1 MSQTPAV
8 PDVTLADGVTIPLIG
23 LGTWDL
29 RGRRGQQ
36 AMRAALDLGYRH
48 LDTATMYRNE
58 AEVGRAI
65 ADSGLDRRDVF
76 ITTKMLADA
85 AGRER
90 AALTTSLQELGT
102 GYADLWLVHWPPR
115 PAALTSVWREFV
127 AARDAGLTRAIG
139 VSNYSIAQIDEITQA
154 TGEAP
159 AINQI
164 PYSPSEHDP
173 ELLAAMAER
182 GVVVEGYSPLKS
194 TDLQDPALARIAA
207 RHGVTPAQVVLRWHL
222 EHGIVVIPKSADP
235 GRLAAN
241 LDITGFS
248 LSEDEVAEVD
258 RLGR

>member
-1 MSQTPAV
+1 MSPPPAV
-8 PDVTLADGVTIPLIG
+8 PDATLADGVTIPIIG

-36 AMRAALDLGYRH
+36 SMRTALDLGYRH

-58 AEVGRAI
+58 AEVGGAI
-65 ADSGLDRRDVF
+65 TDSGLDRRDVF
-76 ITTKMLADA
+76 ITTKMLAGA

-102 GYADLWLVHWPPR
+102 DYTDLWLVHWPPR
-115 PAALTSVWREFV
+115 PASLTSVWREFV

-139 VSNYSIAQIDEITQA
+139 VSNYSVEQIDEITKA

-182 GVVVEGYSPLKS
+182 GVTVEGYSPLKS
-194 TDLQDPALARIAA
+194 TDLKDPVLAKIAA
-207 RHGVTPAQVVLRWHL
+207 QHGVTPAQVVLRWHL
-222 EHGIVVIPKSADP
+222 EHGIVIIPKSADP

-241 LDITGFS
+241 LDINGFS
-248 LSEDEVAEVD
+248 LSADEVAQID
-258 RLGR
+258 RLGH

>member
-1 MSQTPAV
+1 MSHPPAV
-8 PDVTLADGVTIPLIG
+8 PDVTLAGGVTMPLIG

-29 RGRRGQQ
+29 RGGRGRR

-58 AEVGRAI
+58 TEVGRAI

-76 ITTKMLADA
+76 ITTKMLAGA

-90 AALTTSLQELGT
+90 TALNTSLRELGT
-102 GYADLWLVHWPPR
+102 SYVDLWLVHWPPR
-115 PAALTSVWREFV
+115 PSALVSAWRQFV

-139 VSNYSIAQIDEITQA
+139 VSNFSITQIDEITEA

-164 PYSPSEHDP
+164 PYSPSQHDP
-173 ELLAAMAER
+173 KLLTAMAER
-182 GVVVEGYSPLKS
+182 GVVVEGYSPLKG
-194 TDLQDPALARIAA
+194 TDLKDPVLARVAA
-207 RHGVTPAQVVLRWHL
+207 GHGVTPAQVVLRWHL

-248 LSEDEVAEVD
+248 LSADEVAQID
-258 RLGR
+258 QLG

>member
-1 MSQTPAV
+1 M
-8 PDVTLADGVTIPLIG
+8 PLIG

-29 RGRRGQQ
+29 RGRRGHQ
-36 AMRAALDLGYRH
+36 AMQTALGLGYRH

-65 ADSGLDRRDVF
+65 AGSGLDRRDVV

-90 AALTTSLQELGT
+90 AALTTSLRELGT
-102 GYADLWLVHWPPR
+102 SYVDLWLVHWPPR
-115 PAALTSVWREFV
+115 PAALTSVWREFL

-139 VSNYSIAQIDEITQA
+139 VSNYSVAQIDEITAA

-159 AINQI
+159 AINQV
-164 PYSPSEHDP
+164 PYSPSQHDP
-173 ELLAAMAER
+173 KLLAAMAER
-182 GVVVEGYSPLKS
+182 GVVVEGYSPLKG
-194 TDLQDPALARIAA
+194 TNLKHPVLARVAA
-207 RHGVTPAQVVLRWHL
+207 RHGVTPAQVVLRWHT
-222 EHGIVVIPKSADP
+222 EHGIVIIPKSADP

-248 LSEDEVAEVD
+248 LSGDEVAEID